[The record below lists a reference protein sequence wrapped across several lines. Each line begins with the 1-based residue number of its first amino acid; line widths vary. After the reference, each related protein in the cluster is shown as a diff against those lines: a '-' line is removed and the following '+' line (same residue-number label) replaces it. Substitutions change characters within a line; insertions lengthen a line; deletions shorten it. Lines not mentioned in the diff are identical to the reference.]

1 MSDASK
7 PEPTKPPQEDERLV
21 SADQRATDETE
32 ADDELMSDED
42 YAALMEAPTAG
53 ELGILADTDVPGAP
67 G

>member
-7 PEPTKPPQEDERLV
+7 PEPTKPPPQDEGLV
-21 SADQRATDETE
+21 SAEQRATEETE
-32 ADDELMSDED
+32 ADDALMSDED
-42 YAALMEAPTAG
+42 YAALMEEPTAG